1 MRFSIRIQNRELPL
15 SRIETICQRTA
26 NADSDKWR
34 LAAEV
39 AEEPEKQGQ
48 ADTEK
53 KAGDDRKVKG
63 GVFAT
68 MRDVSG
74 EAPEAEGELGAE
86 VENGADE
93 DEESAK
99 EEERAA
105 EFAKGI
111 HSRILPQA
119 TDKPFSRLRPAACY
133 HTIHTLDR

>member
-1 MRFSIRIQNRELPL
+1 
-15 SRIETICQRTA
+15 
-26 NADSDKWR
+26 
-34 LAAEV
+34 V
-39 AEEPEKQGQ
+39 GEEPEKQGQ
-48 ADTEK
+48 ADTEE

-68 MRDVSG
+68 MHDVSR
-74 EAPEAEGELGAE
+74 EAAEAEGELGAE

-99 EEERAA
+99 EKERAA

-119 TDKPFSRLRPAACY
+119 TDKPSGAGFDRLLVTMKYIPFTDTVFTGY
-133 HTIHTLDR
+133 TVPII